1 MARQREYTWKDT
13 EDAIGQDFSDG
24 QIHWGIEPLTEVTI
38 RRFCEPYEI
47 DFPLYYSDE
56 VARQH
61 GYRGISCPLSMV
73 QTVAASAIW
82 KPGDPTRWPVPE
94 RNIRAQTDPETAA
107 RPMPAPTTAA
117 GFATDSEKEYLQP
130 VYIGDR
136 LGRRGNK
143 LVSVAVKETSV
154 GSGAFTVTESEIVN
168 QRGEV
173 VALFRNGGYRYNPHP
188 KVAPRPGREEPEAG
202 RAQRPKQREIP
213 PARASYVDWSK
224 QRYYEDVTVGDV
236 VPPVTTHLAV
246 QRMVIA
252 AGSNRDFNPIH
263 HNTEAAHAQ
272 QNPEMYINNGSVQ
285 TLWERVYREY
295 AGLDGVVKKV
305 GPFRMRIFNTVGE
318 SVVTTGTVK
327 RKWQEKGENLVEL
340 ELWSEMSKGVSV
352 GPGPVVLTLPSKPSR
367 R

>member
-1 MARQREYTWKDT
+1 MATQREYTWQDL

-61 GYRGISCPLSMV
+61 GYKGIACPLSMV

-94 RNIRAQTDPETAA
+94 RNIRAQADPETAV
-107 RPMPAPTTAA
+107 RPLPAPKTAA
-117 GFATDSEKEYLQP
+117 GFATDSEKEYLQS

-136 LGRRGNK
+136 LGRRGSK
-143 LVSVAVKETSV
+143 LVSVALKETSV
-154 GSGAFTVTESEIVN
+154 GVGAFTLTESEIVN
-168 QRGEV
+168 QRGET

-188 KVAPRPGREEPEAG
+188 KDASPASRGAPEAG
-202 RAQRPKQREIP
+202 RTQQPKQREIP
-213 PARASYVDWSK
+213 PARASYIDWGK
-224 QRYYEDVTVGDV
+224 QRYFEDVNEGDE
-236 VPPVTTHLAV
+236 VPSVTTHLTV

-263 HNTEAAHAQ
+263 HNTEAAQAQ
-272 QNPEMYINNGSVQ
+272 RNPEMFINNGSIQ
-285 TLWERVYREY
+285 TLWERVYREF
-295 AGLDGVVKKV
+295 AGLDGMVKKV
-305 GPFRMRIFNTVGE
+305 GPFRMRIFNPVGD
-318 SVVTTGTVK
+318 SVVTQGTVK
-327 RKWQEKGENLVEL
+327 RKWQENGENLVEL
-340 ELWSEMSKGVSV
+340 ELWTESSLGVSV
-352 GPGPVVLTLPSKPSR
+352 GPGPILLTLPSKPS
-367 R
+367 